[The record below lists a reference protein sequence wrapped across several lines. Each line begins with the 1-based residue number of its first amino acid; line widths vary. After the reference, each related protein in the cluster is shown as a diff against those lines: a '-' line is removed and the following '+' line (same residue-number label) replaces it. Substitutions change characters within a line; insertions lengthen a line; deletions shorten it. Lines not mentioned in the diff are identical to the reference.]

1 MDYTDISILH
11 TNDMHSYMENFP
23 KKAQLIANIRD
34 GNEKKGVPTY
44 RQVSTLRCGALFQ
57 SGEDLLVNGRAVE
70 PDRIYQIV
78 TNSFVWSGKDN
89 YDDFHKAEIV
99 QDLGLDID
107 IISEFFKRQ
116 YGD

>member
-1 MDYTDISILH
+1 MWGI
-11 TNDMHSYMENFP
+11 
-23 KKAQLIANIRD
+23 
-34 GNEKKGVPTY
+34 V
-44 RQVSTLRCGALFQ
+44 Q
-57 SGEDLLVNGRAVE
+57 SGEGFVVNSRAVE
-70 PDRIYQIV
+70 LDKVYQIV

-99 QDLGLDID
+99 QNLGLDID

>member
-1 MDYTDISILH
+1 MAEQPESDKD
-11 TNDMHSYMENFP
+11 
-23 KKAQLIANIRD
+23 
-34 GNEKKGVPTY
+34 
-44 RQVSTLRCGALFQ
+44 
-57 SGEDLLVNGRAVE
+57 
-70 PDRIYQIV
+70 YQIV

>member
-1 MDYTDISILH
+1 MVMRKGDSDLQTGLH
-11 TNDMHSYMENFP
+11 PQMWGIV
-23 KKAQLIANIRD
+23 L
-34 GNEKKGVPTY
+34 G
-44 RQVSTLRCGALFQ
+44 
-57 SGEDLLVNGRAVE
+57 GEGFLVNGRAVE
-70 PDRIYQIV
+70 LDKVYQIV

-116 YGD
+116 YGG